1 MFDPSSS
8 SEAALKVAQGWA
20 NAHASPLAQRAQPPR
35 NERSPGRRLRVG
47 YVGVFQDHAQA
58 FFLAPLFANHDH
70 SQFEVYGYAI
80 NEHQDAT
87 TLRLREHLDHF
98 RDVSRLQ
105 DSETAE
111 LIRKDEI
118 DVLVDFNMHM
128 ADSRLRVFAE
138 KPAPVQVCWLA
149 YPGTTGVPMMDYRI
163 TDDAMDPEGAAHAR
177 YSERS
182 LRLPDAFWCY
192 DPLTDGPELS
202 EPPALKN
209 GYVTFG
215 CFNNYWKTNPYLFGL
230 WSRVLHAVPGSHFVL
245 LTPNAE
251 GERRALEAFAKE
263 GIVAERIQFVSRRAR
278 LQYFAGHSALDVA
291 LDTLP
296 YSGHTTTLDGLWMGV
311 PVVTLVG
318 QTAAGRA
325 GLSVMRCLGLP
336 DLATESEA
344 EFVDRARRLSEDLPA
359 LAKLRAGLREQLR
372 SSVAMDGARF
382 AKNFEAALR
391 GAWQEWCASP
401 GEANQ

>member
-1 MFDPSSS
+1 
-8 SEAALKVAQGWA
+8 
-20 NAHASPLAQRAQPPR
+20 
-35 NERSPGRRLRVG
+35 
-47 YVGVFQDHAQA
+47 
-58 FFLAPLFANHDH
+58 
-70 SQFEVYGYAI
+70 VYGYAI
-80 NEHQDAT
+80 NERQDAT
-87 TLRLREHLDHF
+87 TLRLREHLAHF
-98 RDVSRLQ
+98 RDVSRLH

-138 KPAPVQVCWLA
+138 KPAPVQICWLA
-149 YPGTTGVPMMDYRI
+149 YPGTTGLPMMDYRI

-177 YSERS
+177 YAERS

-215 CFNNYWKTNPYLFGL
+215 CFNNYWKTNPHLFGL
-230 WSRVLHAVPGSHFVL
+230 WSRVLDAVPASRFVL

-263 GIVAERIQFVSRRAR
+263 GIAANRIQVVSRRAR
-278 LQYFAGHSALDVA
+278 LAYFAGHSALDVA

-296 YSGHTTTLDGLWMGV
+296 YSGHTTTLDALWMGV

-318 QTAAGRA
+318 KTAAGRA
-325 GLSVMRCLGLP
+325 GLSVMRCVGLP
-336 DLATESEA
+336 ELVTETET
-344 EFVDRARRLSEDLPA
+344 EFVERARQLSQDLPA
-359 LAKLRAGLREQLR
+359 LRALRARLRDQLR

-401 GEANQ
+401 GAQAAQ